1 MLYRCGPC
9 KLIEPLLRDLNAEGA
24 VKVVKAKP
32 EQTAAFRTW
41 LKQQSTKYG
50 ISGLPTLI
58 LFEKGKPARS
68 LMGGFDAKK
77 LRSFVGDAAEA
88 FTGAVRPSQPARV
101 PIPVR
106 ADRREEPNCL

>member
-1 MLYRCGPC
+1 M
-9 KLIEPLLRDLNAEGA
+9 
-24 VKVVKAKP
+24 KVVKAKP

-106 ADRREEPNCL
+106 ADRREGPNCL